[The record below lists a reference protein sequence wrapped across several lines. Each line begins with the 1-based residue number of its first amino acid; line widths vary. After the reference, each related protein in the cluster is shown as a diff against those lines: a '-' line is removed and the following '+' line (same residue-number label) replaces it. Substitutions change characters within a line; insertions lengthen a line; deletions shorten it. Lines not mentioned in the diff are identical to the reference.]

1 MDFAAEAAAVGT
13 VEAWIERL
21 FECKPLTEAE
31 VRQLCDK
38 VRPMFCGFVMCVGMI
53 GNWIRL
59 DAPLRVFWV

>member
-1 MDFAAEAAAVGT
+1 MDFAAEASAVGT

-38 VRPMFCGFVMCVGMI
+38 V
-53 GNWIRL
+53 IRE
-59 DAPLRVFWV
+59 